1 MRLMVELVLK
11 GTIAGILVA
20 AALAAQ
26 ERSTALAAVTLS
38 LPLTSIIALTAL
50 WMDTGSRR
58 EVMDLSWAILLVFV
72 PSVVL
77 FITLPLLMRAG
88 VHFWLALPL
97 ACAIMAAAYWGYAK
111 VLARLGLG

>member
-1 MRLMVELVLK
+1 MLELALK

-26 ERSTALAAVTLS
+26 EKSTALAAILVS
-38 LPLTSIIALTAL
+38 LPLTSIIALAVL
-50 WMDTGSRR
+50 WTDTGSRR
-58 EVMDLSWAILLVFV
+58 EVMDLSWAILLIVL

-77 FITLPLLMRAG
+77 FIALPLLMRAG
-88 VHFWLALPL
+88 VHFWLAMPL

-111 VLARLGLG
+111 LLAKVGLG